1 MPALGSFW
9 LKAGVLET
17 FDKSDLSLWRWT
29 LMDLVIHTGSEVES
43 SDGYYLE
50 VIFAV
55 LVVAITLVWRRGC
68 LSEEEKWWK
77 STAAPLSSSAEPME
91 TMGRPLKARKFNV

>member
-1 MPALGSFW
+1 MFWLGGWVEMPALGSFW

-17 FDKSDLSLWRWT
+17 FDKSDLSLWSWT

-43 SDGYYLE
+43 SDCYYLE

-68 LSEEEKWWK
+68 LSDN
-77 STAAPLSSSAEPME
+77 SSCVDQVVLPSGAVISIRH
-91 TMGRPLKARKFNV
+91 GSY